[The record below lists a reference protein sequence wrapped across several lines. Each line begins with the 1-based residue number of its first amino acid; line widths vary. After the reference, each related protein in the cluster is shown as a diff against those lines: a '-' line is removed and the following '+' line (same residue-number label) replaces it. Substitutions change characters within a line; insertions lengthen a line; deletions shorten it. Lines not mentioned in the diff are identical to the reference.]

1 MNNLS
6 WYLVSDFYE
15 HMYTCICCHQAQK
28 WTFNQ
33 ILVFIQVSKE
43 FCEDYDKSHPGMY
56 LELFQTQRGKVVD
69 GFWPIEKISI
79 IDVW

>member
-1 MNNLS
+1 M
-6 WYLVSDFYE
+6 
-15 HMYTCICCHQAQK
+15 
-28 WTFNQ
+28 
-33 ILVFIQVSKE
+33 SKE

-79 IDVW
+79 IDV